1 MGQRVSGGKRWRN
14 GRVPV
19 SSLVSRIS
27 VVGVPSS
34 AASYAA
40 GQDLAPAALR
50 SAGLLD
56 QLVASGLQ
64 VHDEGDL
71 PHQIW
76 RPDRDHP
83 LAQNAGQ
90 ATASVQQ
97 LADRLHPLLARGDI
111 ALVLGGNCT
120 IALGVVA
127 ALRRLGAGEPG
138 LLYVDR
144 HYDLNT
150 PESIIDG
157 ALDWM
162 GLAHALA
169 LPGCLD
175 TLADAFGPRPLLQ
188 PHQVAW
194 LGIEPQTATQWERE
208 QADRLGLH
216 VTTSQALAADPE
228 GAALAA
234 YSSLLPLG
242 LLAVHV
248 DVDDRPT
255 WHPMPSWRR
264 TPTAATPDLP
274 WSRPQWRSW
283 RRRAI
288 SGCGRCRSGNSTRPA
303 AFTAPEPRSCP
314 GQVPPA
320 AYLHTGRH
328 DPLGDPC
335 HEPGAP
341 RVPWRAITRGRQGR
355 APRRWTVRIF

>member
-1 MGQRVSGGKRWRN
+1 M
-14 GRVPV
+14 
-19 SSLVSRIS
+19 
-27 VVGVPSS
+27 GVPSS

-50 SAGLLD
+50 SAGLLE
-56 QLVASGLQ
+56 QLIASGLE
-64 VHDEGDL
+64 VHDDGDL

-76 RPDRDHP
+76 SPDRDHP

-97 LADRLHPLLARGDI
+97 LADRLDPLLARGDI

-120 IALGVVA
+120 IALGVAA

-175 TLADAFGPRPLLQ
+175 TLAGAFGPRPLLQ
-188 PHQVAW
+188 PSQVAW
-194 LGIEPQTATQWERE
+194 LGVEPQTATQWERE

-234 YSSLLPLG
+234 LSRLPPG
-242 LLAVHV
+242 PLAVHV
-248 DVDDRPT
+248 DVLDFIDAPLAENTDCRNTGPT
-255 WHPMPSWRR
+255 LEQTTRAL
-264 TPTAATPDLP
+264 TAAARDQRMRTLSIGELNPT
-274 WSRPQWRSW
+274 
-283 RRRAI
+283 
-288 SGCGRCRSGNSTRPA
+288 RCA
-303 AFTAPEPRSCP
+303 
-314 GQVPPA
+314 
-320 AYLHTGRH
+320 
-328 DPLGDPC
+328 GDP
-335 HEPGAP
+335 EALA
-341 RVPWRAITRGRQGR
+341 RFVTSITR
-355 APRRWTVRIF
+355 IFAAATH

>member
-1 MGQRVSGGKRWRN
+1 MLKPQHKQHIWPAMRTGPRRLQGAHRY
-14 GRVPV
+14 PP
-19 SSLVSRIS
+19 LVSRIS

-50 SAGLLD
+50 SAGLLE
-56 QLVASGLQ
+56 QLIASGLQ
-64 VHDEGDL
+64 VHDDGDL
-71 PHQIW
+71 PDQIW
-76 RPDRDHP
+76 SPDRDHR

-90 ATASVQQ
+90 VTTSVQQ

-127 ALRRLGAGEPG
+127 ALRRLGAGAPG

-150 PESIIDG
+150 PESTTDG

-175 TLADAFGPRPLLQ
+175 ILTGAFGPRPLLQ

-216 VTTSQALAADPE
+216 VTTSQALAADPA
-228 GAALAA
+228 GTALAA
-234 YSSLLPLG
+234 LSHLPPG
-242 LLAVHV
+242 PLAVHV
-248 DVDDRPT
+248 DVDVLDFTDAPLAENTDGRNTGPT
-255 WHPMPSWRR
+255 LDQITQALIPAARDQRMR
-264 TPTAATPDLP
+264 TLSIGELNPTRCAGDPEALARFISSITRVLAAT
-274 WSRPQWRSW
+274 
-283 RRRAI
+283 I
-288 SGCGRCRSGNSTRPA
+288 
-303 AFTAPEPRSCP
+303 
-314 GQVPPA
+314 
-320 AYLHTGRH
+320 H
-328 DPLGDPC
+328 
-335 HEPGAP
+335 
-341 RVPWRAITRGRQGR
+341 
-355 APRRWTVRIF
+355 